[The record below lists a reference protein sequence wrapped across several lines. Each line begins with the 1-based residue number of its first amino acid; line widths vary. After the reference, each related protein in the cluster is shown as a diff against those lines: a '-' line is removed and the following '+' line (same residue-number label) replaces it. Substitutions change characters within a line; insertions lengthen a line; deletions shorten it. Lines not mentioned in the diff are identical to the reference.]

1 MEQKGV
7 VVAVEVVAVVV
18 VVVGQQK
25 NGIRNCNSEITSC
38 KIESHSLR
46 MPLPY
51 ALSLSTVNKL
61 HLGIV

>member
-38 KIESHSLR
+38 RES
-46 MPLPY
+46 
-51 ALSLSTVNKL
+51 
-61 HLGIV
+61 

>member
-25 NGIRNCNSEITSC
+25 NGTRNCNSEITSC
-38 KIESHSLR
+38 RES
-46 MPLPY
+46 
-51 ALSLSTVNKL
+51 
-61 HLGIV
+61 